1 MILSELFDAYMTL
14 LKIDNN
20 LIQTGDG
27 DALIK
32 GVSAEE
38 VSDMVDFMLDLFGN
52 RPVHI
57 ELKEGEE
64 NVM

>member
-1 MILSELFDAYMTL
+1 MTL
-14 LKIDNN
+14 IKISNN
-20 LIQTGDG
+20 LIRTEDG
-27 DALIK
+27 DTLIK
-32 GVSAEE
+32 GVGAEE